1 MFSAIYFNIALLY
14 LLVFVVLFLSLYAV
28 LQLPLG
34 LHEEQ
39 TVYQW
44 IRRVWSKIKIPK
56 VGLAQSMRGEIFQ
69 IKDARATRTK
79 SL

>member
-34 LHEEQ
+34 FHKEQ

-44 IRRVWSKIKIPK
+44 IRRFWSNINIPK
-56 VGLAQSMRGEIFQ
+56 VKLEQSLRQDLFR

>member
-1 MFSAIYFNIALLY
+1 MFSAVYFNIALLY
-14 LLVFVVLFLSLYAV
+14 LLVFVVLFLSVYAV

-44 IRRVWSKIKIPK
+44 IRRVWSNINIPKIKF
-56 VGLAQSMRGEIFQ
+56 AQSLREEIFQ
-69 IKDARATRTK
+69 IKDARAARTK

>member
-1 MFSAIYFNIALLY
+1 MFSAIYLNIALLY
-14 LLVFVVLFLSLYAV
+14 LMVFVVLFLSVYAV

-39 TVYQW
+39 TVYRW
-44 IRRVWSKIKIPK
+44 IRQVYSNISIPK
-56 VGLAQSMRGEIFQ
+56 MNLAQSLKEEIFQ
-69 IKDARATRTK
+69 LKDSRPTRTK